1 MCWGVADFAGGLF
14 SRRLPAVVVLLGQQV
29 AGAVICGAVI
39 LATAEALPGGR
50 TAWLSLLAG
59 AAGALALGAFYRA
72 LALGTMSIVAPIS
85 ASGVVV
91 PVAVGIASGDRPS
104 ALQAAAIPVIFAG
117 VLLASREAAVD
128 GAAPRTAAG
137 AEPPEGA
144 ASPRA
149 AERAAPGAAR
159 RSIVLALVAAAAF
172 GVYFSI
178 TDAVAEDSVLWL
190 LLLGRAAAVVLLLGV
205 LVVRPPSVR
214 PRPPDLVAI
223 AAIGGLD
230 LLATGLYA
238 LATTEGLL
246 SIVAVVGALYPI
258 ATVLLAR
265 VVLGERLRRE
275 QQAGVALAFA
285 GVAAVAAG

>member
-1 MCWGVADFAGGLF
+1 M
-14 SRRLPAVVVLLGQQV
+14 LLAQQV
-29 AGAVICGAVI
+29 AGALLCGAVI
-39 LATAEALPGGR
+39 LATAEALPDGR
-50 TAWLSLLAG
+50 TVWLSLLAG
-59 AAGALALGAFYRA
+59 TAGAVALGAFYRA

-85 ASGVVV
+85 ASGAVV
-91 PVAVGIASGDRPS
+91 PVIVGIAGGDRPT

-117 VLLASREAAVD
+117 VILASREVHEHEERA
-128 GAAPRTAAG
+128 TAA
-137 AEPPEGA
+137 
-144 ASPRA
+144 RT
-149 AERAAPGAAR
+149 
-159 RSIVLALVAAAAF
+159 SIALALFAALAF

-190 LLLGRAAAVVLLLGV
+190 LILGRAAAIALLAGV
-205 LVVRPPSVR
+205 LVARPPEVRPAR
-214 PRPPDLVAI
+214 RDLLPL
-223 AAIGGLD
+223 AAIGALD

-265 VVLGERLRRE
+265 IVLGERLRRE
-275 QQAGVALAFA
+275 QQAGVALAFL